1 MEIVDRYGYLE
12 DALGYIEKN
21 IIANHNIQKLAKKAG
36 VDEFLLKNLQK
47 GLQHFSEK
55 LFFTTL
61 QEELEDRHSSLLGAT
76 AELVFADVK
85 IEVEKNKAFVLA
97 CLNWDITID
106 SEKEDKMTTLVKIF
120 SDKNIQIKI
129 VQ

>member
-36 VDEFLLKNLQK
+36 VDEFLLKNLRK
-47 GLQHFSEK
+47 GLQNFSEK
-55 LFFTTL
+55 LFFSTL
-61 QEELEDRHSSLLGAT
+61 QEKLEDRHSSLLGAA
-76 AELVFADVK
+76 AELISADVK
-85 IEVEKNKAFVLA
+85 IEVEKNKALVLI
-97 CLNWDITID
+97 CLNWDITVD
-106 SEKEDKMTTLVKIF
+106 GEREDKITTWVKMF

-129 VQ
+129 A